1 MYNILNNILYRVVNS
16 RSEIKNMFL
25 TLAFL
30 TAEGLLDICIF
41 SRHKNLNLGARVDQ
55 SDVRLP
61 FSLEQFYHN
70 PIVETSRLT
79 ANPELQGQTSL
90 EQDHN
95 LSQSEHSITMGL
107 DQ

>member
-1 MYNILNNILYRVVNS
+1 M
-16 RSEIKNMFL
+16 
-25 TLAFL
+25 
-30 TAEGLLDICIF
+30 
-41 SRHKNLNLGARVDQ
+41 DQ

-90 EQDHN
+90 EVLEAVQGRVETSHWSRSIEILCSHWLMMLLRQ
-95 LSQSEHSITMGL
+95 LSYALKTTELSFLAFRCVFMA
-107 DQ
+107 

>member
-1 MYNILNNILYRVVNS
+1 MGWTSGVLRASPPPSPVSVSTVSGRQIHS
-16 RSEIKNMFL
+16 RSELCLYGTNH
-25 TLAFL
+25 
-30 TAEGLLDICIF
+30 GP
-41 SRHKNLNLGARVDQ
+41 RVDQ